1 MGTIESK
8 NLVRITLVLFVFIV
22 LFDILLHN
30 ILLTPYYLDT
40 QAHWRSLDEFKSLA
54 PVFFFGKLVIA
65 AAFAALYLRI
75 RKIGSMAE
83 GILFG
88 LLVGALFS
96 GRYMISFA
104 TENMFSIEIL
114 LSWITAYALL
124 EHAIAGAIAAKMYKA
139 SA

>member
-1 MGTIESK
+1 MGTLVSK
-8 NLVRITLVLFVFIV
+8 NFIRITLLLFVFIV

-30 ILLTPYYLDT
+30 ILLIPLYLDT
-40 QAHWRSLDEFKSLA
+40 QAHWRSLDDFKPVA
-54 PVFFFGKLVIA
+54 PVFFFGKLIIA

-75 RKIGSMAE
+75 RNTGSVVE
-83 GILFG
+83 GITFG
-88 LLVGALFS
+88 LLIGALFS

-104 TENMFSIEIL
+104 TENLFTIEIL

-139 SA
+139 LV